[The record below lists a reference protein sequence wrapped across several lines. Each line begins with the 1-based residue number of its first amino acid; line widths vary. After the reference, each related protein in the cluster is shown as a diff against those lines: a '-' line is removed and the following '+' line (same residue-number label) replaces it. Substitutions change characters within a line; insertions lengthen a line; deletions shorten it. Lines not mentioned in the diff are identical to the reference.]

1 MKPSCDW
8 CERRRMDY
16 AYLLPK
22 VFPRRVLQPGG
33 GFGSQLPIANSC
45 SAVPRLRTISRG
57 RAVWQAR
64 RVHTPKV
71 AGSNP
76 AFAICRER
84 IINQLDG
91 GNAVQGAPVV
101 RWVLFLCQFRKEGK
115 AIKGESYDEFV
126 EKFKPKKTTDD
137 CYTPPEIYEVIKGWV
152 CEKYKTEIFKI
163 K

>member
-1 MKPSCDW
+1 MLGVTAWRGILRICIGVA
-8 CERRRMDY
+8 RIVYHGAGY
-16 AYLLPK
+16 A
-22 VFPRRVLQPGG
+22 GG
-33 GFGSQLPIANSC
+33 GSSPPVRIWLAATVKGC

-91 GNAVQGAPVV
+91 GNAVQRAPVV
-101 RWVLFLCQFRKEGK
+101 RWVLFVMPIFIRRTRHQQ
-115 AIKGESYDEFV
+115 A
-126 EKFKPKKTTDD
+126 
-137 CYTPPEIYEVIKGWV
+137 TPPRGNTRLSPMVPVGSYLESEVSPND
-152 CEKYKTEIFKI
+152 
-163 K
+163 

>member
-1 MKPSCDW
+1 MVACMKPKAYNLRLPP
-8 CERRRMDY
+8 CEY
-16 AYLLPK
+16 AS
-22 VFPRRVLQPGG
+22 RQVLQPGG

-84 IINQLDG
+84 IINQLG
-91 GNAVQGAPVV
+91 SGNTVQRAPVA
-101 RWVLFLCQFRKEGK
+101 RWVLFVMPIFIRRTRHQQ
-115 AIKGESYDEFV
+115 A
-126 EKFKPKKTTDD
+126 
-137 CYTPPEIYEVIKGWV
+137 TPPRGNTRLSPIVPVGSYLESEVSSND
-152 CEKYKTEIFKI
+152 
-163 K
+163 

>member
-33 GFGSQLPIANSC
+33 GIGWQLPIANSC

-84 IINQLDG
+84 IINQLG
-91 GNAVQGAPVV
+91 SGNTVQRAPVA
-101 RWVLFLCQFRKEGK
+101 RWVLFVMPIFVRRTRHQMQHLREATPGCLLWCRWDRIWK
-115 AIKGESYDEFV
+115 AR
-126 EKFKPKKTTDD
+126 
-137 CYTPPEIYEVIKGWV
+137 
-152 CEKYKTEIFKI
+152 
-163 K
+163 